1 MPNTAIKVSHLTK
14 VYKLYDKPV
23 DRLKESLH
31 PLKKKYHKE
40 FYALNDVSFEIKKG
54 ETVGIIG
61 KNGAGKST
69 LLKIIT
75 GVLTP
80 SSGHVHV
87 NGRIASLL
95 ELGAGFNPEYTGVEN
110 IYLQGTLMGYTK
122 EEMES
127 KIQAILDF
135 ADIGD
140 FVYQPVKS
148 YSSGMFARLAFAVA
162 INVEPD
168 ILIVDEALSVGDMAF
183 QAKCFNKFKEFQRLN
198 KTILFVTH
206 SIDLIIKYC
215 QSAILISDGK
225 KLLQGD
231 TKSAT
236 EMFRKIMVSTIPKE
250 IIEVDENEIINI
262 DNISAHD
269 LRFQLPMNPDASI
282 YGSMEAEIID
292 FAILNEE
299 KKITNYLRH
308 NEEYIILMTVKF
320 NQDIIDPIFAYTFK
334 SVDGMELTGTNSNNL
349 NEIFGKIKKGEI
361 ITIKFTQ
368 KMILNSGAYFLA
380 LGCTKYENDNLK
392 VFHRIYDAVCV
403 DVVSSA
409 LATGIAFSTT
419 KIEYRKINDKI

>member
-1 MPNTAIKVSHLTK
+1 MNTAIKVSHLTK
-14 VYKLYDKPV
+14 IYKLYDKPV

-31 PLKKKYHKE
+31 PLKKQYHKE

-80 SSGHVHV
+80 TNGSVHVH
-87 NGRIASLL
+87 GRIASLL

-110 IYLQGTLMGYTK
+110 IYFQCSLMGYTR
-122 EEMES
+122 EEAAE
-127 KIQAILDF
+127 KVDEIIAF

-140 FVYQPVKS
+140 FVYQPVKM
-148 YSSGMFARLAFAVA
+148 YSSGMYARLAFAVA
-162 INVEPD
+162 INVDPD
-168 ILIVDEALSVGDMAF
+168 VLIVDEALSVGDMAF

-215 QSAILISDGK
+215 QSAILINNGK

-231 TKSAT
+231 TKSTT
-236 EMFRKIMVSTIPKE
+236 EMFRKIMVSTSPKE
-250 IIEVDENEIINI
+250 IKNEANEITQMENKHL
-262 DNISAHD
+262 HD
-269 LRFQLPMNPDASI
+269 LKLQLPLNPKANI

-292 FAILNEE
+292 FAIFDQE
-299 KKITNYLRH
+299 KKITNHLPH
-308 NEEYIILMTVKF
+308 NEDYTILMTIRF
-320 NQDIIDPIFAYTFK
+320 HQDIMDPIFAYTFK

-349 NEIFGKIKKGEI
+349 NEVFGKVHAGEI
-361 ITIKFTQ
+361 ITIEFTQ
-368 KMILNSGAYFLA
+368 KMILNSGSYFLA

-392 VFHRIYDAVCV
+392 VFHRIYDAIAV
-403 DVVSSA
+403 DVASPTLS
-409 LATGIAFSTT
+409 TGIAFSCT
-419 KIEYRKINDKI
+419 KLKYERINDKI

>member
-1 MPNTAIKVSHLTK
+1 MMNNIAIKVSHLTK

-168 ILIVDEALSVGDMAF
+168 ILIVDEALSVGDFAF
-183 QAKCFNKFKEFQRLN
+183 QAKCFQKFQSFQKLG
-198 KTILFVTH
+198 KTILFVSH
-206 SIDLIIKYC
+206 STQQIIQYCNKAMLIHCGNLIKYSDDVK
-215 QSAILISDGK
+215 QTTYDYEVLIRKHDNEKIEQKKLMIEEGIQEEFDFDITPNKAVNEHRFGTHEAIFRKVTLSHDVNSKETDAIFTAGK
-225 KLLQGD
+225 KVYLRFYIMAKRDFSSIVIGTSIKNRDGVLIWGD
-231 TKSAT
+231 NTVDTYISLKKGLN
-236 EMFRKIMVSTIPKE
+236 KISMEFDLNVVAGEYFMDCGMADISFSPR
-250 IIEVDENEIINI
+250 IEVDQRWPF
-262 DNISAHD
+262 DKISITSSH
-269 LRFQLPMNPDASI
+269 RTVQ
-282 YGSMEAEIID
+282 G
-292 FAILNEE
+292 FA
-299 KKITNYLRH
+299 
-308 NEEYIILMTVKF
+308 
-320 NQDIIDPIFAYTFK
+320 FAP
-334 SVDGMELTGTNSNNL
+334 
-349 NEIFGKIKKGEI
+349 
-361 ITIKFTQ
+361 
-368 KMILNSGAYFLA
+368 
-380 LGCTKYENDNLK
+380 
-392 VFHRIYDAVCV
+392 
-403 DVVSSA
+403 
-409 LATGIAFSTT
+409 T
-419 KIEYRKINDKI
+419 KIEIGK

>member
-1 MPNTAIKVSHLTK
+1 MNNLAIKVSHLTK
-14 VYKLYDKPV
+14 VYKLYDKPI

-31 PLKKKYHKE
+31 PLKKQYHND

-80 SSGHVHV
+80 SSGHVHT
-87 NGRIASLL
+87 NGRISSLL
-95 ELGAGFNPEYTGVEN
+95 ELGAGFNPEYTGIEN
-110 IYLQGTLMGYTK
+110 IYLQGTLMGYSHG
-122 EEMES
+122 EMES
-127 KIQAILDF
+127 KIDEILAF

-140 FVYQPVKS
+140 FVHQPVKM

-183 QAKCFNKFKEFQRLN
+183 QAKCFNKFKEFQKLN

-236 EMFRKIMVSTIPKE
+236 ELFRKIMVSTIPKK
-250 IIEVDENEIINI
+250 IKEVDENEIINI
-262 DNISAHD
+262 DDIFVHD
-269 LRFQLPMNPDASI
+269 LRFQLPVNPDASI

-292 FAILNEE
+292 FVILNKE
-299 KKITNYLRH
+299 KKITNHLRH
-308 NEEYIILMTVKF
+308 NEDYIILMTVKF
-320 NQDIIDPIFAYTFK
+320 NQDIIDPIFAYTFR

-349 NEIFGKIKKGEI
+349 NEVFGIIKAGEI
-361 ITIKFTQ
+361 ITVKFKQ
-368 KMILNSGAYFLA
+368 KMILNSGSYFLA
-380 LGCTKYENDNLK
+380 LGCTKYENENLK
-392 VFHRIYDAVCV
+392 VFHRIYDAVQV
-403 DVVSSA
+403 DVVSLT
-409 LATGIAFSTT
+409 LATGLAFSPTELT
-419 KIEYRKINDKI
+419 FERN

>member
-1 MPNTAIKVSHLTK
+1 MNNTAIKVTHLTK
-14 VYKLYDKPV
+14 VYKLYDKPI

-31 PLKKKYHKE
+31 PLKKSYHHD

-80 SSGHVHV
+80 TSGSVHVH
-87 NGRIASLL
+87 GRIASLL
-95 ELGAGFNPEYTGVEN
+95 ELGAGFNPEYTGIEN
-110 IYLQGTLMGYTK
+110 IYLQGTLMGFTR
-122 EEMES
+122 EEMEG
-127 KIQAILDF
+127 KIDEILAF

-140 FVYQPVKS
+140 FVHQSVKM
-148 YSSGMFARLAFAVA
+148 YSSGMFARLAFAIS
-162 INVEPD
+162 INVDPD
-168 ILIVDEALSVGDMAF
+168 ILIVDEALSVGDVAF

-236 EMFRKIMVSTIPKE
+236 EMFRKIMVSSLPKE
-250 IIEVDENEIINI
+250 TQENED
-262 DNISAHD
+262 DNKILDAKLLRNYD
-269 LRFQLPMNPDASI
+269 LKSNLVLNPKANI

-292 FAILNEE
+292 FAITTEE
-299 KKITNYLRH
+299 KKISNQIKHDEIFT
-308 NEEYIILMTVKF
+308 ILMTVKF
-320 NQDIIDPIFAYTFK
+320 NTDIINPIFAYTFK
-334 SVDGMELTGTNSNNL
+334 SIDGMELTGTNSNNL
-349 NEIFGKIKKGEI
+349 NEVFETVNQGEI
-361 ITIKFTQ
+361 ITVRFKQ
-368 KMILNSGAYFLA
+368 KMILNSGTYFLA
-380 LGCTKYENDNLK
+380 MGCTKYENDNLK
-392 VFHRIYDAVCV
+392 VFHRIYDAIQV
-403 DVVSSA
+403 DVISST
-409 LATGIAFSTT
+409 LATGIAFSPSEF
-419 KIEYRKINDKI
+419 IFERE